1 MILGAYNNDN
11 KLNDMDTTRKIQ
23 RIRTRIK
30 RNHER
35 IDKMRRERLFMPFV
49 KFVMLMP
56 YMTSDTIKS
65 LVLIPP
71 PKKFNKRDVPDTLQM
86 VTFGTLTQ
94 LQQAADSNDYLKT
107 CCKLVSV
114 LTGVDEKV
122 VASRRAYDVLGIV
135 NMIQAE
141 MERIGKLFQSLHT
154 DNTSDEVAAGIE
166 RLEFG
171 AFGIVDWYA
180 QRMGI
185 IDHEEVFAT
194 PWARIYQ
201 CMKIDHENNE
211 FEKRYRKIIENRSK
225 IKR

>member
-1 MILGAYNNDN
+1 MNTN
-11 KLNDMDTTRKIQ
+11 RKIQ
-23 RIRTRIK
+23 RIRTRLK

-35 IDKMRRERLFMPFV
+35 IEKTRRERLYLPFAH
-49 KFVMLMP
+49 FVALMP

-71 PKKFNKRDVPDTLQM
+71 PKKFCKKDVPDTLQM
-86 VTFGTLTQ
+86 VTFGMLTQ

-141 MERIGKLFQSLHT
+141 MERIGKLFQSLQGDHS
-154 DNTSDEVAAGIE
+154 SDEVAAGIG

-201 CMKIDHENNE
+201 CMKIDHEQGE

>member
-1 MILGAYNNDN
+1 MNTN
-11 KLNDMDTTRKIQ
+11 RKIQ
-23 RIRTRIK
+23 RIKTRIK
-30 RNHER
+30 RNHDR
-35 IDKMRRERLFMPFV
+35 IEKTRRERLYLPFIH
-49 KFVMLMP
+49 FVMLMP
-56 YMTSDTIKS
+56 YMTVETIKA
-65 LVLIPP
+65 LDIIPP
-71 PKKFNKRDVPDTLQM
+71 PKKFNKRDVPSDLQM

-122 VASRRAYDVLGIV
+122 VASRRAYDVFGVV
-135 NMIQAE
+135 NMIKSE
-141 MERIGKLFQSLHT
+141 MERIGKLFKSLQGDHS
-154 DNTSDEVAAGIE
+154 SDEVAAGIE

-185 IDHEEVFAT
+185 IDHEEVFNT

-201 CMKIDHENNE
+201 CMRIDHEQGE

-225 IKR
+225 LKK

>member
-1 MILGAYNNDN
+1 
-11 KLNDMDTTRKIQ
+11 MDTTRKIQ
-23 RIRTRIK
+23 RIKTRIK

-35 IDKMRRERLFMPFV
+35 IDKMRRERLYLPFAH
-49 KFVMLMP
+49 FVALMP
-56 YMTSDTIKS
+56 YMTADTIKS

-71 PKKFNKRDVPDTLQM
+71 PKKFCRRDIPDTLQLA
-86 VTFGTLTQ
+86 TFGTLTQ
-94 LQQAADSNDYLKT
+94 LQQAAQDNDYLKT

-114 LTGVDEKV
+114 LTGVDERI

-135 NMIQAE
+135 NMVQSE
-141 MERIGKLFQSLHT
+141 MERIGKLFQSLNT
-154 DNTSDEVAAGIE
+154 DKTSDEQAAGID
-166 RLEFG
+166 RLNFG

-185 IDHEEVFAT
+185 VDHEEVFST
-194 PWARIYQ
+194 PWARIFQ
-201 CMKIDHENNE
+201 CMKIDHEQGE

>member
-1 MILGAYNNDN
+1 MNTN
-11 KLNDMDTTRKIQ
+11 RKIQ
-23 RIRTRIK
+23 RIKTRIK

-35 IDKMRRERLFMPFV
+35 IDKMRRERLFMPFI

-56 YMTSDTIKS
+56 YMTADTIKS

-107 CCKLVSV
+107 CCKLVAV
-114 LTGVDEKV
+114 LTGVDERV

-135 NMIQAE
+135 NMIQSE
-141 MERIGKLFQSLHT
+141 MERIGKLFQSLQGDH
-154 DNTSDEVAAGIE
+154 TSDEVAAGIE

-180 QRMGI
+180 KRMGI

-201 CMKIDHENNE
+201 CMKIDHEQGE

>member
-1 MILGAYNNDN
+1 
-11 KLNDMDTTRKIQ
+11 MDTNRKIQ
-23 RIRTRIK
+23 RIKTRIK

-35 IDKMRRERLFMPFV
+35 IDKMRRERLLLPFV

-56 YMTSDTIKS
+56 YMTADTIKS

-71 PKKFNKRDVPDTLQM
+71 PRKFDRRDVPDTLQM

-94 LQQAADSNDYLKT
+94 LQQAADSNDFLKT
-107 CCKLVSV
+107 CCRLVSV
-114 LTGVDEKV
+114 LTGVDERV

-135 NMIQAE
+135 NMIKDE
-141 MERIGKLFQSLHT
+141 MERIGKLFQSLQGDHS
-154 DNTSDEVAAGIE
+154 SDEVAAGIE
-166 RLEFG
+166 RLDFG

-185 IDHEEVFAT
+185 IDHEEVFNT

-201 CMKIDHENNE
+201 CMKIDHEQGE

-225 IKR
+225 TKR

>member
-1 MILGAYNNDN
+1 MNTN
-11 KLNDMDTTRKIQ
+11 RKIQ
-23 RIRTRIK
+23 RIRTRLK

-35 IDKMRRERLFMPFV
+35 IDKMRRDRLMLPFV
-49 KFVMLMP
+49 HFVMLMP
-56 YMTSDTIKS
+56 YMTEQTVKS

-71 PKKFNKRDVPDTLQM
+71 PKKFCKRDVPDTLQM
-86 VTFGTLTQ
+86 ATFGMLTQ
-94 LQQAADSNDYLKT
+94 LQQAAQDNDYIKT

-114 LTGVDEKV
+114 LTGVDERI

-135 NMIQAE
+135 NMVKDE
-141 MERIGKLFQSLHT
+141 MERIGKLFQSLQT
-154 DNTSDEVAAGIE
+154 DHTSDEQAAGIE

-171 AFGIVDWYA
+171 TFGIVDWYA
-180 QRMGI
+180 KRMGI
-185 IDHEEVFAT
+185 IDHEEVFNT

-211 FEKRYRKIIENRSK
+211 FEKRYRKILENRSK

>member
-1 MILGAYNNDN
+1 MNTN
-11 KLNDMDTTRKIQ
+11 RKIQ

-35 IDKMRRERLFMPFV
+35 IDKMRRERLFMPFI

-56 YMTSDTIKS
+56 YMTADTIKS

-114 LTGVDEKV
+114 LTGVDERV
-122 VASRRAYDVLGIV
+122 VASRRAFDVLGIV
-135 NMIQAE
+135 NMIQSE
-141 MERIGKLFQSLHT
+141 MERVGKLFQSLQT
-154 DNTSDEVAAGIE
+154 DHTSDEVAAGIE

-185 IDHEEVFAT
+185 IDHEEVFNT
-194 PWARIYQ
+194 PWQRIYQ
-201 CMKIDHENNE
+201 CAKIDHEQGE
-211 FEKRYRKIIENRSK
+211 FEKRYRKIIEQRNKMRK
-225 IKR
+225 

>member
-1 MILGAYNNDN
+1 MNTN
-11 KLNDMDTTRKIQ
+11 RKIQ

-35 IDKMRRERLFMPFV
+35 IDKMRRERLLMPFV

-56 YMTSDTIKS
+56 YMTADTIKS

-86 VTFGTLTQ
+86 VTFGMLTQ

-114 LTGVDEKV
+114 LTGVDERV

-135 NMIQAE
+135 NMIKAE
-141 MERIGKLFQSLHT
+141 MERIGKLFQSLQGDH
-154 DNTSDEVAAGIE
+154 TSDEVAAGIE

-185 IDHEEVFAT
+185 IDHEEVFNT

-201 CMKIDHENNE
+201 CMKIDHEQGE

-225 IKR
+225 LKK